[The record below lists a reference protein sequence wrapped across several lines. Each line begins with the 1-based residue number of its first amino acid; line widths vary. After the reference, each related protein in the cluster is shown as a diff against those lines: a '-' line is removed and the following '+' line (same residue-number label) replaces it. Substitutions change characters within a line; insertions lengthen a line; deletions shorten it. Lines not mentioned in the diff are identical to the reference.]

1 MTNDPYSAVIAD
13 LVAKRDQLDTMIDN
27 LRAMAGGSN
36 IAGNSNITPN
46 KSVAQTEESS
56 PAPSEGQFL
65 GMSIVEAAEI
75 TLRAARRK
83 MKVAEIA
90 EQLESGGMEFS
101 SASVTNTIGSVL
113 NRRMHKHGDIVSPD
127 RGYWG
132 LKEWYPGRTFGKKS
146 KDNESET
153 KSETSEPSQ
162 PSSQENVVPMGKVAM
177 PGSDLL

>member
-13 LVAKRDQLDTMIDN
+13 LVAKRDQLDTMINN
-27 LRAMAGGSN
+27 LRAMASGGISVN
-36 IAGNSNITPN
+36 QTATPVDRIMQN
-46 KSVAQTEESS
+46 EDSS

-75 TLRAARRK
+75 TLRSARRK

-90 EQLESGGMEFS
+90 ELLEAGGMEFT

-146 KDNESET
+146 KEDESET
-153 KSETSEPSQ
+153 KSETSELLQ
-162 PSSQENVVPMGKVAM
+162 PSSQENVVPMGKVVL
-177 PGSDLL
+177 PGMDRP